1 MAPPSEPI
9 IDIADFRSDTVTQ
22 PDAEMRQAM
31 AQAEVGDDVFGEDP
45 TIHAIEEE
53 AAHFLGKESALF
65 VPSGTMANVIAVHVH
80 CRPGDEL
87 ICEERSHVVLYEA
100 GGLARFSGVLPRTL
114 VSSTGFP
121 TAAQVSGAV
130 RADNPHHPRSR
141 LLLLE
146 NSHNMSGGRVLDP
159 AGMAE
164 LCAVAHERGLR
175 VHVDGARLAN
185 AAVASGCAARELV
198 VAVDSVSLC
207 FSKGLG
213 APVGSVIAGK
223 RDFIHDARRT
233 RKALGG
239 GMRQAGVIA
248 AAARLALRDGPAR
261 LAVDHARA
269 RRVADAL
276 AGLPGF
282 DLDPSLVQ
290 TNIVMVELPQREP
303 REFIEY
309 LDTLRIRAMV
319 FGPHLVRLV
328 FHRDLTD
335 EHIDRFIA
343 AANSFAKQ

>member
-1 MAPPSEPI
+1 M
-9 IDIADFRSDTVTQ
+9 IDVADFRSDTLTR
-22 PDAEMRQAM
+22 PDAAMREAM

-45 TIHAIEEE
+45 TIQALEEE
-53 AAHFLGKESALF
+53 AARFLGKAAALF

-87 ICEERSHVVLYEA
+87 VCEERSHVVLYEA

-114 VSSTGFP
+114 VSPTGFP
-121 TAAQVSGAV
+121 TATQVAQAV
-130 RADNPHHPRSR
+130 RADDTHHPRSK

-146 NSHNMSGGRVLDP
+146 NSHNMAGGRVLDQS
-159 AGMAE
+159 GISE
-164 LCAVAHERGLR
+164 LCAVAHERALR

-185 AAVASGCAARELV
+185 AAVAVGCAASELV
-198 VAVDSVSLC
+198 AAVDSVSLC

-213 APVGSVIAGK
+213 APVGSVLAGE
-223 RDFIHDARRT
+223 RDFIYHARRT

-276 AGLPGF
+276 AGSPGF
-282 DLDPSLVQ
+282 DVDLSAVE
-290 TNIVMVELPQREP
+290 TNIVMVDLPQRDP
-303 REFIEY
+303 REFTEY
-309 LDTLRIRAMV
+309 LDTKRIRAMV
-319 FGPHLVRLV
+319 FGPHRVRLV

-343 AANSFAKQ
+343 AARGWT